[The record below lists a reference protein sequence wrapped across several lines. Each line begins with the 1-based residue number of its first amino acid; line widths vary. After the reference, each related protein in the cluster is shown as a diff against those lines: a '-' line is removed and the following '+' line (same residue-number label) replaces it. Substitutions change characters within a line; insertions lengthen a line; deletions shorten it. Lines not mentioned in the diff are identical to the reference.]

1 MATLGELAEL
11 VKGKVVGESNQEIC
25 GVSGLQDAKPGEISL
40 IASAKVIKLA
50 KESQAS
56 AFIFPPN
63 LREFN
68 FKGIEVDHPRLAFA
82 QILWHFHPKKVWAEG
97 IHPSAVIGEDFQHGP
112 GCHIGPQVYIGDR
125 VKLGARVV
133 LHPGVVLND
142 EVEIGDD
149 TEIHANVVLG
159 AQTIVGQRVIIH
171 PGTVIGGDG
180 FGFEKTPE
188 GKHFKVPQ
196 VGRVVLED
204 DVEIGSNVTI
214 DRATTGQTVIG
225 AGTKIDNLVQIG
237 HNVQIG
243 KDNILVAM
251 SGIAGSTKVGDRVT
265 IAGQSGINGHISIG
279 DDTVIFARSMVISSL
294 EPNSIISGQPAR
306 PHAEDMRIQAAA
318 GKLPELLKT
327 VRQLEKRLAE
337 LEGKIE

>member
-1 MATLGELAEL
+1 
-11 VKGKVVGESNQEIC
+11 
-25 GVSGLQDAKPGEISL
+25 
-40 IASAKVIKLA
+40 
-50 KESQAS
+50 
-56 AFIFPPN
+56 
-63 LREFN
+63 
-68 FKGIEVDHPRLAFA
+68 
-82 QILWHFHPKKVWAEG
+82 
-97 IHPSAVIGEDFQHGP
+97 
-112 GCHIGPQVYIGDR
+112 
-125 VKLGARVV
+125 V
-133 LHPGVVLND
+133 LHPGVVLYD

-149 TEIHANVVLG
+149 TEIYANVVLG

-180 FGFEKTPE
+180 FGFEKTPK
-188 GKHFKVPQ
+188 GNHFKVPQ
-196 VGRVVLED
+196 VGRVVIED

-214 DRATTGQTVIG
+214 DRATTGQTLIG

-243 KDNILVAM
+243 KDNIMVAM

-265 IAGQSGINGHISIG
+265 IAGQAGINGHITIG
-279 DDTVIFARSMVISSL
+279 DDTVVFARSMVISSL

-337 LEGKIE
+337 LEDKTN